1 MEQLTSAATI
11 CFCIMFALLVFGFG
25 LIGASICSFLFLKV
39 VIHKLSEKETTQK
52 SKMYYSAQEA
62 ESEINTEI
70 KNNNARVL
78 SVTAVG
84 ECVLVVYEIPA

>member
-1 MEQLTSAATI
+1 MNIWETQLGYDLVH
-11 CFCIMFALLVFGFG
+11 AL
-25 LIGASICSFLFLKV
+25 IS
-39 VIHKLSEKETTQK
+39 KLSKKETTQK
-52 SKMYYSAQEA
+52 SKMYYSAQET

-84 ECVLVVYEIPA
+84 ECVLVVYEMPA

>member
-1 MEQLTSAATI
+1 MNIWETQLGYDLVH
-11 CFCIMFALLVFGFG
+11 AL
-25 LIGASICSFLFLKV
+25 IS
-39 VIHKLSEKETTQK
+39 KLSEKET
-52 SKMYYSAQEA
+52 SAQEA

-84 ECVLVVYEIPA
+84 ECVLVIYEIPA

>member
-1 MEQLTSAATI
+1 MNIWETQ
-11 CFCIMFALLVFGFG
+11 
-25 LIGASICSFLFLKV
+25 IGYDLAHAIL
-39 VIHKLSEKETTQK
+39 HKLSKKETSQK

-62 ESEINTEI
+62 EAEINSEI

-84 ECVLVVYEIPA
+84 ECVLVVYEIPV

>member
-1 MEQLTSAATI
+1 
-11 CFCIMFALLVFGFG
+11 MFFLSYGFGFG
-25 LIGASICSFLFLKV
+25 ILAFTPS
-39 VIHKLSEKETTQK
+39 TPK

-84 ECVLVVYEIPA
+84 ECVLVVYEMPA

>member
-1 MEQLTSAATI
+1 MNIWETQLGYD
-11 CFCIMFALLVFGFG
+11 LVQT
-25 LIGASICSFLFLKV
+25 LIR
-39 VIHKLSEKETTQK
+39 KLSEKETTQK
-52 SKMYYSAQEA
+52 IKMYYSAQEA

-70 KNNNARVL
+70 KNSNARVL

>member
-1 MEQLTSAATI
+1 MRKGENTINIWETQLGSDLAH
-11 CFCIMFALLVFGFG
+11 ALL
-25 LIGASICSFLFLKV
+25 
-39 VIHKLSEKETTQK
+39 HKLSKKETTQK

-62 ESEINTEI
+62 ELEINTEI

-84 ECVLVVYEIPA
+84 ECVLVVYEIPT

>member
-1 MEQLTSAATI
+1 MNIWETQLGSDLVH
-11 CFCIMFALLVFGFG
+11 AL
-25 LIGASICSFLFLKV
+25 
-39 VIHKLSEKETTQK
+39 IHKLSKKETTQK

-62 ESEINTEI
+62 ETEINAKI
-70 KNNNARVL
+70 KNNNAKVM

>member
-1 MEQLTSAATI
+1 MNIWETQLGYNLAHA
-11 CFCIMFALLVFGFG
+11 
-25 LIGASICSFLFLKV
+25 LIGR
-39 VIHKLSEKETTQK
+39 LSEKKTTQK

-62 ESEINTEI
+62 ESEINAEI

>member
-1 MEQLTSAATI
+1 MNIWETQLVYDLVH
-11 CFCIMFALLVFGFG
+11 AL
-25 LIGASICSFLFLKV
+25 IS
-39 VIHKLSEKETTQK
+39 KLSEKETTQK
-52 SKMYYSAQEA
+52 SKMYYSAQKA

-84 ECVLVVYEIPA
+84 ECVLVVYEVPA

>member
-1 MEQLTSAATI
+1 MSKELIRKEENMNIWETQLGYN
-11 CFCIMFALLVFGFG
+11 LVQT
-25 LIGASICSFLFLKV
+25 LIR
-39 VIHKLSEKETTQK
+39 KLSKKETTQK

-84 ECVLVVYEIPA
+84 ECVLVVYEMPA

>member
-1 MEQLTSAATI
+1 MNIWETQLGYDLAH
-11 CFCIMFALLVFGFG
+11 AL
-25 LIGASICSFLFLKV
+25 IR
-39 VIHKLSEKETTQK
+39 KLSEKETTQK

-62 ESEINTEI
+62 ESEI

>member
-1 MEQLTSAATI
+1 MNIWETQLGYDLVH
-11 CFCIMFALLVFGFG
+11 AL
-25 LIGASICSFLFLKV
+25 IS
-39 VIHKLSEKETTQK
+39 KLSEKETTQK

-62 ESEINTEI
+62 EEI

-84 ECVLVVYEIPA
+84 ECVLVVYEMPA

>member
-1 MEQLTSAATI
+1 MNIWETQLGSDLAH
-11 CFCIMFALLVFGFG
+11 AL
-25 LIGASICSFLFLKV
+25 
-39 VIHKLSEKETTQK
+39 IHKLSKKEATQK

-78 SVTAVG
+78 SDIKAIIT
-84 ECVLVVYEIPA
+84 